1 MEKGSPGLRISRLM
15 FGTLFTALG
24 IWMSAKMVLQL
35 QDANA
40 PWPDWLA
47 LLFPAVPLA
56 FGILAF
62 VAAARNYPDLR
73 RPIFRRRRGPAHI
86 FGGTLGTAF
95 FFSVLI
101 THLFRQSSLG
111 GVVRELM

>member
-1 MEKGSPGLRISRLM
+1 MEKGSPGLQISRLM
-15 FGTLFTALG
+15 LGALFTALG
-24 IWMSAKMVLQL
+24 IWMSAKIVLQL

-47 LLFPAVPLA
+47 LLFSAVPLV

-73 RPIFRRRRGPAHI
+73 RPIFRRRRGPARI
-86 FGGTLGTAF
+86 FGGTFGAAL
-95 FFSVLI
+95 FFSLLV
-101 THLFRQSSLG
+101 THLFRQS
-111 GVVRELM
+111 